1 MQKTAITETGRH
13 GAIYAKQARKRCSR
27 AQASVEAHDL
37 VGSDLVSKRTRP
49 RSSGLADPT
58 GDDCSGLDLALITE
72 LEPFSERAAIWR
84 VVATACSG
92 YLMVIRA
99 VKCFMFPSCMQVSF
113 AGMDFEKQN

>member
-27 AQASVEAHDL
+27 AQAAVEAHDL

-49 RSSGLADPT
+49 GSSGLADPT

-72 LEPFSERAAIWR
+72 LEPFERTCGDMAR
-84 VVATACSG
+84 CG
-92 YLMVIRA
+92 YSLLRLFNGHPRCEVLH
-99 VKCFMFPSCMQVSF
+99 VSVMY
-113 AGMDFEKQN
+113 AG